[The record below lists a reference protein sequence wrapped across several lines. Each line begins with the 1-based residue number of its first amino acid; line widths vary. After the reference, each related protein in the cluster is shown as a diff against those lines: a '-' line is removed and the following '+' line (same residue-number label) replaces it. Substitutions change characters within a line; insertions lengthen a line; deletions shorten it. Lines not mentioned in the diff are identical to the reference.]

1 MDYNWETWKLFL
13 QENWIMLLAALV
25 VLLIVIRIVRT
36 VVKWAIVAV
45 IVLVIIVYSGY
56 TLQDL
61 KDGVDSLK
69 DMGTQVTENLKQEVY
84 SLVKKEAADAVYS
97 VQKDGSFNVKSKN
110 IELSGKA
117 GEQEVAVSLRGLP
130 LGTWKLD
137 ETLQG
142 MINEAKRNG

>member
-1 MDYNWETWKLFL
+1 
-13 QENWIMLLAALV
+13 MLLAALV

-56 TLQDL
+56 TLQDV

-69 DMGTQVTENLKQEVY
+69 DMGSQVTESLKQEVY
-84 SLVKKEAADAVYS
+84 GLVEKEAADAVYS
-97 VQKDGSFNVKSKN
+97 VKDDGTFTVKSKN

-117 GEQEVAVSLRGLP
+117 GDREVAVSLRGLP
-130 LGTWKLD
+130 IGKWELD

-142 MINEAKRNG
+142 MIDEAKRNE